1 MTMNTTAPH
10 PRPSKGT
17 TMRNRP
23 LVQLA
28 ATVVGATFVL
38 VALLGFVPGITTN
51 YNELSFAGNESEA
64 KLLGLFQ
71 VSVLHNIVHGLFGL
85 IGLALARSVAGARAF
100 LIGGGVV
107 YLVLTVYGSVIDLD
121 SNVNFVPVNVAD
133 NVLHLVLGVAMIGL
147 GVVLGKQAARS
158 TTAAR

>member
-1 MTMNTTAPH
+1 
-10 PRPSKGT
+10 
-17 TMRNRP
+17 MRNRP

-28 ATVVGATFVL
+28 ATAVAATFLL
-38 VALLGFVPGITTN
+38 VAVLGFVPGITTN
-51 YNELSFAGNESEA
+51 YSELSFAGHESEA

-71 VSVLHNIVHGLFGL
+71 VSVLHNLVHGLFGL
-85 IGLALARSVAGARAF
+85 IGLALARSVAGARNF

-133 NVLHLVLGVAMIGL
+133 NLLHLVLGVAMIGL
-147 GVVLGKQAARS
+147 GVVLGKQAAHTRTS
-158 TTAAR
+158 NAR

>member
-1 MTMNTTAPH
+1 
-10 PRPSKGT
+10 
-17 TMRNRP
+17 MRNRP

-28 ATVVGATFVL
+28 ATAVAATFLL
-38 VALLGFVPGITTN
+38 VAVLGFVPGITTS
-51 YNELSFAGNESEA
+51 YSELSFAGHESEA

-85 IGLALARSVAGARAF
+85 IGLALARSVAGARSF

-121 SNVNFVPVNVAD
+121 SAVNFVPVNVAD
-133 NVLHLVLGVAMIGL
+133 NLLHLVLGVAMIGL
-147 GVVLGKQAARS
+147 GVVLGKQAAR
-158 TTAAR
+158 TPAAAR